1 MAEETLFRNY
11 NRKMECACR
20 IVGKLIS
27 MENRIQI
34 NERPQLSLRTA
45 VLHKLRRTRNAENI
59 ETINTVIE
67 VLHKD
72 EEALDLMKQS

>member
-1 MAEETLFRNY
+1 
-11 NRKMECACR
+11 
-20 IVGKLIS
+20 